1 MEGMGEV
8 VEEMPSTHQVMS
20 IYSPGGGVE
29 MTRLPLLDTNP
40 VGANL
45 EFLRICFPAGTR
57 IHQALL
63 PSDASSSVTPRVLR
77 VEAPRRTSNDPVRAA
92 WRTDRT
98 AVPPSLLV
106 GFEAQTDEPAT
117 GWFCG
122 QTNKPHA
129 QASVVS
135 RHLALASPR
144 LLLLFLHHADRT

>member
-1 MEGMGEV
+1 MG
-8 VEEMPSTHQVMS
+8 
-20 IYSPGGGVE
+20 
-29 MTRLPLLDTNP
+29 MTRLPLQIHTPQGQIWNITRL
-40 VGANL
+40 
-45 EFLRICFPAGTR
+45 FFPAGTR
-57 IHQALL
+57 IHRALL
-63 PSDASSSVTPRVLR
+63 PSDASSAATPRVLR